1 MVKGIYFLCCGVVSF
16 DATSLK
22 KTHFAAHRSRT
33 CVIYLVDPASGICLS
48 QGLSH
53 ASVSMRNII
62 QRNCEWLGKTAII
75 SSMLILYG

>member
-1 MVKGIYFLCCGVVSF
+1 M
-16 DATSLK
+16 
-22 KTHFAAHRSRT
+22 
-33 CVIYLVDPASGICLS
+33 VIYLVDPASGICLS

-75 SSMLILYG
+75 SSMLFTLRITVVILELIRTCSLLHGIN